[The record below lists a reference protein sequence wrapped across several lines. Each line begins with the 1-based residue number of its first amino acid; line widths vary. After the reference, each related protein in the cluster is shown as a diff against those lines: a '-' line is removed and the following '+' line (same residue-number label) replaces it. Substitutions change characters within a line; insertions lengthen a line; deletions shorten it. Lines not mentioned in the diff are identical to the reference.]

1 MKKTDDLITL
11 LNGKSD
17 NEKIKILNKEIDR
30 ELTLDDGAIDCGYID
45 ECADLIIKTKNIP
58 FVPYSETLIREKTSN
73 FFDLYET
80 ERIKRRRRKISGGF
94 KTALKVL
101 AAAIALIFLMG
112 CALYIVNRDAFYL
125 LLKEMGY
132 DTVDDL
138 PQGNTSYGDKTVK
151 RALNEYSGRTKEE
164 IKEKTGVDICCPSY
178 LPDGYF
184 LEMIY
189 YTVFEDEKKIGF
201 KISPSGDI
209 NISASDRYKASDM
222 LLAEMERYDTNGM
235 TFYLSEI
242 EALDEN
248 GASYTEYRALFNDG
262 DFQYTVTS
270 HKKDVLQSIIEGIV
284 K

>member
-151 RALNEYSGRTKEE
+151 RALNEYSGKTKDE
-164 IKEKTGVDICCPSY
+164 IIEKTGVDICCPSY
-178 LPDGYF
+178 LPDGYNI
-184 LEMIY
+184 EMIY

-201 KISPSGDI
+201 EISPTGEI
-209 NISASDRYKASDM
+209 NISASDRYKADDT
-222 LLAEMERYDTNGM
+222 LLADMEKYETGGM
-235 TFYLSEI
+235 AFYISEL
-242 EALDEN
+242 ESNDEY
-248 GASYTEYRALFNDG
+248 GVSHTEYRALFDYG
-262 DFQYTVTS
+262 EFQYTVTS
-270 HKKDVLQSIIEGIV
+270 YEKDILQSIIEGIV